1 MRRLTKRERNL
12 IIGVLAFAII
22 GLFVYYYYFP
32 LEEKIKNM
40 QEESETLSLD
50 IDDGKITKIMV
61 DNAKETK
68 NELEEKSLEHEEYL
82 MDSIDEPL
90 LLTYIE
96 DIIIE
101 DTDKQT
107 LNYNEVTDNNLYFHK
122 DISLSFGTEYQSL
135 KEILEKFELGE
146 YYSTLNSIDIN
157 SNYDTK
163 TEDNEDQMPLDITY
177 SIRFYGSDATWEDQ
191 GQYEFM
197 GGGKYKKN
205 NPFAVK

>member
-61 DNAKETK
+61 DNAKKTK

-96 DIIIE
+96 DIIL
-101 DTDKQT
+101 DKTEEQV
-107 LNYNEVTDNNLYFHK
+107 LLYNEVADNELYFHK
-122 DISLSFGTEYQSL
+122 DIDFTFETDYAPL
-135 KEILEKFELGE
+135 KTILGE
-146 YYSTLNSIDIN
+146 FEEGDHYSTLNSIDIERK
-157 SNYDTK
+157 DG
-163 TEDNEDQMPLDITY
+163 DNLEANEKALKITY